1 MVNWLGGNIFH
12 RNSIDDLCDILKDK
26 GQLTPDRLNI
36 FLDHSHQDILN
47 RGDSR
52 YFKVKTITLDEE
64 ILASLNTNYTYAT
77 VYKDYVPVEIEEEVS
92 DEDITD
98 AFTMMERN
106 ELKEE
111 LIALEAKEDLE
122 AVKEE
127 IASEEDVAHQLYGVD
142 NDNIEVSLTPEPVSN
157 NNQITET
164 NDTDDFE
171 WF

>member
-1 MVNWLGGNIFH
+1 
-12 RNSIDDLCDILKDK
+12 
-26 GQLTPDRLNI
+26 
-36 FLDHSHQDILN
+36 
-47 RGDSR
+47 
-52 YFKVKTITLDEE
+52 
-64 ILASLNTNYTYAT
+64 
-77 VYKDYVPVEIEEEVS
+77 
-92 DEDITD
+92 
-98 AFTMMERN
+98 MMERN
-106 ELKEE
+106 ELKSE

-164 NDTDDFE
+164 NGSINDFD

>member
-1 MVNWLGGNIFH
+1 
-12 RNSIDDLCDILKDK
+12 
-26 GQLTPDRLNI
+26 
-36 FLDHSHQDILN
+36 
-47 RGDSR
+47 
-52 YFKVKTITLDEE
+52 
-64 ILASLNTNYTYAT
+64 
-77 VYKDYVPVEIEEEVS
+77 
-92 DEDITD
+92 
-98 AFTMMERN
+98 MERN

-164 NDTDDFE
+164 NDTDDID